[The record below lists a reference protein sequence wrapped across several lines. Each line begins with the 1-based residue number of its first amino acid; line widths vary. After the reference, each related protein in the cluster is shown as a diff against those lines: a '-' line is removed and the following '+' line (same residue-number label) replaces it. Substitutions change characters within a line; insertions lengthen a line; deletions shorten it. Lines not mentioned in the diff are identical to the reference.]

1 MNQLRHPS
9 PQKKPHRVGI
19 RNSTDYSPFGVE
31 LDGRTVSLEGYR
43 FGFQN
48 QEKDDEIKGKG
59 NTYDF
64 GARMHDPRLGRWL
77 SVDQHT
83 GKYPDKSPYNINNN
97 NPILFVDLDG
107 NDPII
112 LIWASM
118 SKDKSPDG
126 KTKIGHA
133 GIVVMNQKLVTRSI
147 TLGPHK
153 ITYQTYVPDGSYTY
167 YDLWPIRASMTDP
180 TAMVKPIYNVTE
192 LTKIEFPTY
201 NDMMNYLK
209 NKDITGSEGT
219 PPDGILSLDMPGY
232 KEVELKKQLD
242 AQVHTNKMYNAKTNN
257 CSGNVCKA
265 LRKIG
270 TPIPMEENQM
280 WLVAYQ
286 KNVNAIQIFDTPNNT
301 YKMLLSQKVYPAT
314 VMKNANSRCDQDYE
328 DAVVEDNIDAQKRK

>member
-1 MNQLRHPS
+1 MKTSN
-9 PQKKPHRVGI
+9 RVGI
-19 RNSTDYSPFGVE
+19 RTCSDYSPFGVE
-31 LDGRTVSLEGYR
+31 LDGRTVSGGYR
-43 FGFQN
+43 FGYQGS
-48 QEKDDEIKGKG
+48 EKDDELKGEG
-59 NTYDF
+59 NSIDF
-64 GARMHDPRLGRWL
+64 GARMHCPRLGRWL
-77 SVDQHT
+77 SVDAHA

-147 TLGPHK
+147 TLLTHK
-153 ITYQTYVPDGSYTY
+153 ITFQNYVPDGSYTY
-167 YDLWPIRASMTDP
+167 YDLWPERANMTDP
-180 TAMVKPIYNVTE
+180 TEMVEPVYNVTE
-192 LTKIEFPTY
+192 LTKIDFPTY
-201 NDMMNYLK
+201 NDMMKYLK
-209 NKDITGSEGT
+209 NNDITGNEDA

-242 AQVHTNKMYNAKTNN
+242 AQVSANKTYNAKTNN

-280 WLVAYQ
+280 WLAAYQ
-286 KNVNAIQIFDTPNNT
+286 RKVNPIQIFDTPNNT
-301 YKMLLSQKVYPAT
+301 YMMLLSQKVYPAT
-314 VMKNANSRCDQDYE
+314 VMKNANSKCDQDYE
-328 DAVVEDNIDAQKRK
+328 DSVVDDFIDAQKRK